1 MAVAR
6 RTSLPQPQVAQ
17 YLLADRRVL
26 HHGHQPQLA
35 TALGAH
41 QDLFPPHPAEQLGPR
56 PPASAPRVVGAD
68 QVRVGCVVVL
78 VLLWINRLLRINRRS
93 WAHASRRGVIRGRDG
108 GSISRGG
115 VSWIDER

>member
-6 RTSLPQPQVAQ
+6 RTSRPQPQVAQ

-41 QDLFPPHPAEQLGPR
+41 QELFPPHPAEQLGPR

-78 VLLWINRLLRINRRS
+78 VLLWINRLLRIN
-93 WAHASRRGVIRGRDG
+93 
-108 GSISRGG
+108 SRGELAHDVDRG
-115 VSWIDER
+115 EDGR